1 MPGPRKKYRDRPQ
14 KVGAKKKQRIKA
26 QRKRLLAAG
35 LEAGH
40 VDKLTGARIREELKK
55 ISKKKSA

>member
-1 MPGPRKKYRDRPQ
+1 MPGPRKKYRQRPK

-35 LEAGH
+35 LEEEY
-40 VDKLTGARIREELKK
+40 VDKLTDAQVREKLKK